1 MAKRT
6 IKVLD
11 FGVEK
16 EVEVS
21 EEVYLEY
28 MRPFWRED
36 RQGRREREYG
46 VVFST
51 EESAENGYDI
61 PDDYNLEEAFI
72 YNETLNAL
80 REELDQLTEQE
91 RDLILCKYDRTLT
104 LEKLSKKY
112 GISVSKAYREQK
124 KLIIIIEEKMESFK

>member
-1 MAKRT
+1 MEKRF

-16 EVEVS
+16 EIEVS

-36 RQGRREREYG
+36 RQRRREREYG
-46 VVFST
+46 VIFST
-51 EESAENGYDI
+51 EESAENGYEV
-61 PDDYNLEEAFI
+61 PADYNMEDTLI

-112 GISVSKAYREQK
+112 GISVSKAHRKQK
-124 KLIIIIEEKMESFK
+124 KLILLIEEKMEDFK

>member
-1 MAKRT
+1 MEKRF

-36 RQGRREREYG
+36 RQRRREREYG
-46 VVFST
+46 VIFST

-61 PDDYNLEEAFI
+61 PDDYNLEEAVI
-72 YNETLNAL
+72 YKEALNAL
-80 REELDQLTEQE
+80 LDELNQLTEQE
-91 RDLILCKYDRTLT
+91 RDLVLCKFDKTLT

-112 GISVSKAYREQK
+112 GISVSKAHREQK
-124 KLIIIIEEKMESFK
+124 KLVILIEEKMENFK

>member
-1 MAKRT
+1 MEKRF

-16 EVEVS
+16 EIEVS

-36 RQGRREREYG
+36 RQRRREREYG
-46 VVFST
+46 VIFST
-51 EESAENGYDI
+51 EESAENGYEV
-61 PDDYNLEEAFI
+61 PGDYNLEDTFI

-80 REELDQLTEQE
+80 RDELDQLSEEE
-91 RDLILCKYDRTLT
+91 RDLVLCKFDKNLT
-104 LEKLSKKY
+104 LERLSKKY
-112 GISVSKAYREQK
+112 GISVSKAHRKQK
-124 KLIIIIEEKMESFK
+124 KLIMLIEEKMEEFK

>member
-1 MAKRT
+1 MEKRF

-16 EVEVS
+16 EIEVS

-36 RQGRREREYG
+36 RQRRREREYG
-46 VVFST
+46 VIFST
-51 EESAENGYDI
+51 EESAENGYEV
-61 PDDYNLEEAFI
+61 PADYNMEDTLIYKEAF
-72 YNETLNAL
+72 NAL
-80 REELDQLTEQE
+80 REELNQLTEQE

-112 GISVSKAYREQK
+112 GISVSKAHREQK
-124 KLIIIIEEKMESFK
+124 KLIILIEEKMENFK

>member
-1 MAKRT
+1 MEKRF

-16 EVEVS
+16 EIEVS

-36 RQGRREREYG
+36 RQRRREREYG
-46 VVFST
+46 VIFST
-51 EESAENGYDI
+51 EESAENGYEV
-61 PDDYNLEEAFI
+61 PADYNMEDTLI

-112 GISVSKAYREQK
+112 GISVSKAHREQK
-124 KLIIIIEEKMESFK
+124 KLILLIEEKMEDFK

>member
-1 MAKRT
+1 MEKRF

-16 EVEVS
+16 EIEVS

-36 RQGRREREYG
+36 RQRRREREYG
-46 VVFST
+46 VIFST
-51 EESAENGYDI
+51 EESAENGYEV
-61 PDDYNLEEAFI
+61 PADYNMEDTLI

-112 GISVSKAYREQK
+112 GISVSKAHREQK
-124 KLIIIIEEKMESFK
+124 KLILLIEEKLEDFK